1 MKKFK
6 TFFIAIALI
15 VGSVSFVQAQD
26 SKIAHIAAQD
36 LIEMMPGYKAA
47 MTELEKLQNT
57 YSASIEDMMKEAQA
71 LNQKYQAEAP
81 TKTDEEN
88 SERVMELEQT
98 KNKIL
103 EYRQNASQQLQQKE
117 IELLKPVLEKAR
129 TAIQKVAREKG
140 YDYVFDSTT
149 GTGVLLADGYDL
161 LPAVKKELGIQ

>member
-6 TFFIAIALI
+6 TIFMTIALT
-15 VGSVSFVQAQD
+15 VGSMTFAQAQD
-26 SKIAHIAAQD
+26 SQVAHIAAQD
-36 LIEMMPGYKAA
+36 LIEMMPAYKAA
-47 MTELEKLQNT
+47 MTELEQLQNT

-71 LNQKYQAEAP
+71 LNQKYQTEAS

-88 SERVMELEQT
+88 AERARELEQT

-117 IELLKPVLEKAR
+117 MELLKPVLEKAR
-129 TAIQKVAREKG
+129 AAIQKVAREK
-140 YDYVFDSTT
+140 DYEYVLDSTT